1 MARVRLPPGLGA
13 KILAASSDAI
23 SRDMMKRGLRVES
36 AAKKRLSVSPKRV
49 DTGRLRSSIH
59 TRPIKVGA
67 VQGARVGSGVKYALY
82 VHEGTGVYGPK
93 GVPIT
98 PKTKK
103 FLRFKPK
110 GLRTYVFAKSVKGM
124 RGNPYLRDA
133 LPAARI

>member
-1 MARVRLPPGLGA
+1 MARVRISPGLGA
-13 KILAASSDAI
+13 RIRVATNDAVG
-23 SRDMMKRGLRVES
+23 RDMMKRGLRVES
-36 AAKKRLSVSPKRV
+36 AAKKRISTSPKRV
-49 DTGRLRSSIH
+49 DTGRLRSSIQ
-59 TRPIKVGA
+59 TRAIKRGKA
-67 VQGARVGSGVKYALY
+67 QGARVGSGVKYALY
-82 VHEGTGVYGPK
+82 VHEGTGIYGPR

-110 GLRTYVFAKSVKGM
+110 GLRTYVYARSVKGM